1 MGRVLMLVEGLGYG
15 GEEYVF
21 TARDMWCNPVE
32 LVILPS
38 IGKNN
43 PIAPTDDDRAI
54 AIASLIEYLYGDY
67 DAGIV
72 IALDR
77 RVEILIEHYIKRLR
91 ERRDFC
97 YLIPSEEVRSKCYEV
112 LNSPEEHRAGKLL
125 RFNVVRTSAFRASE
139 KEVIDLIRGSLYF
152 MAGVKLTRKEVGL
165 LIGYIRN
172 GWRGEAEPGQMGG
185 ELSLRS
191 TGCTPPQQ
199 FFTDF
204 NLVVSVERNSEY
216 KSARELRRI
225 GNILKIGIKD
235 VLPTGFDGIITAHVS
250 GDPVKF
256 VWSLKKLVN
265 SGEYAPQYVFKVVP
279 VIMNVKT
286 DINDIVDAT
295 VKLASKYLG
304 SGETYKVEIRK
315 RGIEFGK
322 MDIIRAIAREIA
334 KMGNKVKL
342 EHPHKII
349 QVEVFPTITGISI
362 IEEYD
367 VFKNKK

>member
-38 IGKNN
+38 FGKNN
-43 PIAPTDDDRAI
+43 PITPTDDDRAI

-77 RVEILIEHYIKRLR
+77 RVEILIEHYIKRLH
-91 ERRDFC
+91 EHSDFC
-97 YLIPSEEVRSKCYEV
+97 HPIPSEEVRSKCYEV
-112 LNSPEEHRAGKLL
+112 LNSPEEYRARKLL
-125 RFNVVRTSAFRASE
+125 RFNVVRTSRFRASE
-139 KEVIDLIRGSLYF
+139 KEIIDLIRGSLYF
-152 MAGVKLTRKEVGL
+152 MAGVKLTRDEVGL

-172 GWRGEAEPGQMGG
+172 GWRGGAEPGQMEG
-185 ELSLRS
+185 ELSPRS
-191 TGCTPPQQ
+191 AGCTPPQQ
-199 FFTDF
+199 FFADF

-216 KSARELRRI
+216 LSARELRRI
-225 GNILKIGIKD
+225 GNILKIGVKD
-235 VLPTGFDGIITAHVS
+235 VLPTGFDGVITAHVS

-265 SGEYAPQYVFKVVP
+265 SGEYVPQYILKVVP
-279 VIMNVKT
+279 VMMNVKT

-315 RGIEFGK
+315 RGVEFGK

-342 EHPHKII
+342 EHPHKVI
-349 QVEVFPTITGISI
+349 QVEVFPTITGISV

-367 VFKNKK
+367 IFKTKR